1 MLVKDNNKIGQYG
14 AFLPMYYRTND
25 CFRQGA
31 PGCPDDN
38 TQRTATNRP
47 FFLYHSLPAPTAT
60 VPISTALMPAISQW
74 LNGWAKTNQFVGC
87 TAKPAADASVS
98 AKAHSCN
105 TPSCPKRTWCALSNA
120 SAMAVLL
127 KQRQTSVRWIPAPYS
142 GCWKEQVNVPQISIV
157 CSLKTL
163 MSLSKRYR
171 WMNYTAKQSKL
182 NAGPLQLKF
191 PESDANAVVKKG
203 QDVASYG
210 SGREKQVSSGIYHW
224 STHPSNGNA
233 IDRLGGDLCQ
243 LKPPAE
249 LQVGVVKKIRDSRGN
264 LLKVSTKILFGR
276 KKKIE
281 ERIQELGIGR
291 KINTSHTER
300 LNGTIRGQQAR
311 LARRTRNGSH
321 LEIMLQYSVWLW
333 RDLYNWT
340 RVHYSLLDETPAMA
354 LGLSDETAGLGR
366 AA

>member
-1 MLVKDNNKIGQYG
+1 MRSYIDSGWSAATQVKAVSPDIWFSLTMLVKDNNKIGQYG

-243 LKPPAE
+243 GQAPSVDLDRRSSAVPTSYPSGLRADQTPPSQTRQRQTQASSS
-249 LQVGVVKKIRDSRGN
+249 QAACGVA
-264 LLKVSTKILFGR
+264 GR
-276 KKKIE
+276 RCE
-281 ERIQELGIGR
+281 ENSGLVQ
-291 KINTSHTER
+291 SWV
-300 LNGTIRGQQAR
+300 TI
-311 LARRTRNGSH
+311 
-321 LEIMLQYSVWLW
+321 V
-333 RDLYNWT
+333 
-340 RVHYSLLDETPAMA
+340 VC
-354 LGLSDETAGLGR
+354 
-366 AA
+366 